1 MVNNDTT
8 MVVKILLA

>member
-8 MVVKILLA
+8 MVVKTLLA